1 MKVAPQRGETVIA
14 WVLVLIASGIL
25 FASWRMPAGMS
36 GQPGPGFFPTGI
48 GTVLLVAGF
57 ALVLRS
63 RRGEPSGVQP
73 DIQFGHTRIWVT
85 LLALAGTAFALE
97 PVGYLPTSAA
107 LLAVLLR
114 CYGRTGWIATVLGAV
129 AGAGLSWFFFHT
141 LLGVSLPSGLLGLR

>member
-1 MKVAPQRGETVIA
+1 MKVAPQRGEAVIA

-25 FASWRMPAGMS
+25 YLSWRMPAGMS

-48 GTVLLVAGF
+48 GAVLLVAGL

-63 RRGEPSGVQP
+63 RRAEPPDVQQA
-73 DIQFGHTRIWVT
+73 IEFGHTRIWVT

-97 PVGYLPTSAA
+97 PVGYLPTSAV

-114 CYGRTGWIATVLGAV
+114 CYGRTGWIATALGAV
-129 AGAGLSWFFFHT
+129 AGAGLSWFFFRT
-141 LLGVSLPSGLLGLR
+141 LLGVPLPAGLLGLR

>member
-14 WVLVLIASGIL
+14 WALVLIASYVL
-25 FASWRMPAGMS
+25 YASWRMPPGMS

-48 GTVLLVAGF
+48 GAVLLVAGL
-57 ALVLRS
+57 ALLLRS
-63 RRGEPSGVQP
+63 RRSERSGPQP
-73 DIQFGHTRIWVT
+73 AVEFGHTRIWVT

-114 CYGRTGWIATVLGAV
+114 CYGRTGWLATVLGAV

-141 LLGVSLPSGLLGLR
+141 LLGVSLPSGLLALR